1 MSGAEDF
8 SYFSAAHPGCFVFI
22 GGGDESTTGTNI
34 LHQASYNY
42 NDKVTPIAMALWVRV
57 VEARFGVRVLSD
69 EHYFPPLPAVEPA
82 AIAAFVKQRT
92 G

>member
-8 SYFSAAHPGCFVFI
+8 SYFAAARPGCFVFI
-22 GGGDESTTGTNI
+22 GGGDESNAACPI
-34 LHQASYNY
+34 AHQASYNY

-57 VEARFGVRVLSD
+57 VEARFGVQVFAD